1 MKTAAGNKEFLK
13 ILRQHL
19 RALKREL
26 KPCTLSPQAH
36 NRFMVIEQIFDQA
49 LYRDIPGIGIS
60 AQVSLY
66 PLRVKSLSPFINEA
80 MKIFEDLGVSVFPG
94 SMSTVITGTDKF
106 VWQALRDAF
115 SACANRGELVM
126 TITVSNACPLPVK
139 PAQSG

>member
-1 MKTAAGNKEFLK
+1 
-13 ILRQHL
+13 
-19 RALKREL
+19 
-26 KPCTLSPQAH
+26 
-36 NRFMVIEQIFDQA
+36 MVIEQIFDQA